1 MPGASARH
9 HRASRP
15 VRGCSIHP
23 PSLEFFPGINVL
35 RADSRKA
42 PDRPECF
49 GIIACSG
56 STALFE
62 HRSGARQSQAWARN
76 QKSPSEW
83 VTAGVTSDGLR
94 CPLPSHRWP
103 APRRR
108 AAGLIQDKQEL
119 PRQGRIRPKSGV
131 RAKKGPLAQCASG
144 LSNPPKP
151 GLTRSRSPG
160 LQRPD
165 ARISK
170 PQVPG
175 QRCADGLNHLV
186 SGEISS
192 VIKGSASIAARSA
205 LRISS

>member
-1 MPGASARH
+1 MPGASTRRH
-9 HRASRP
+9 WASRQ
-15 VRGCSIHP
+15 VQGGSIHP
-23 PSLEFFPGINVL
+23 PTLEFSPGINVL
-35 RADSRKA
+35 REDSRKA

-62 HRSGARQSQAWARN
+62 HCSGARQSQAWARN

-108 AAGLIQDKQEL
+108 VAGLIQDKQEL

-131 RAKKGPLAQCASG
+131 RAKKRPTGAVREWAIKSPEARA
-144 LSNPPKP
+144 NPEPI
-151 GLTRSRSPG
+151 TRS
-160 LQRPD
+160 
-165 ARISK
+165 AK
-170 PQVPG
+170 T
-175 QRCADGLNHLV
+175 RCSNQETAS
-186 SGEISS
+186 SGP
-192 VIKGSASIAARSA
+192 A
-205 LRISS
+205 LG